1 MPPITTNSEPT
12 DLWPKTPLFIEQS
25 SVSALSH
32 HDPSSA
38 GFTTNIAESNIW
50 YAQVPPSFDLAI
62 DLLVEIG
69 HRARAHPRAP
79 QGLGDILH
87 PPHRYARQVH
97 LDQGFLHRTLAPAIA
112 LDNRCLER

>member
-50 YAQVPPSFDLAI
+50 YAQGRDLASI
-62 DLLVEIG
+62 LGIASTGNLNGGNKVEIHSLVRRG
-69 HRARAHPRAP
+69 ERICA
-79 QGLGDILH
+79 DS
-87 PPHRYARQVH
+87 
-97 LDQGFLHRTLAPAIA
+97 TLVGV
-112 LDNRCLER
+112 RMR

>member
-1 MPPITTNSEPT
+1 MPPITTNAEPT

-50 YAQVPPSFDLAI
+50 YAQGSRTQSLRISLADLAAHASP
-62 DLLVEIG
+62 DELLG
-69 HRARAHPRAP
+69 MDNCCKTPDRR
-79 QGLGDILH
+79 
-87 PPHRYARQVH
+87 PPVADRVV
-97 LDQGFLHRTLAPAIA
+97 PATPGMVA
-112 LDNRCLER
+112 NSRSCAQ